1 MHKYYKKVK
10 LSKIIPLKEAQ
21 WQEITRA
28 CHFALK
34 LRDFI
39 DLKYLKSALPF
50 PSLHC
55 INYCE

>member
-10 LSKIIPLKEAQ
+10 HSKIIPLKEVQ
-21 WQEITRA
+21 GQKITRA

-39 DLKYLKSALPF
+39 DLKFLVCPSIPLP
-50 PSLHC
+50 PLC
-55 INYCE
+55 KLL